1 MYNTFITIYINNFKI
16 GLTIVDLVNVKIKLN
31 NAKFDNTEWKAL
43 GLALGLQIGT
53 LNVIEKD
60 HPNNTNGC
68 HDECLSKWLQ
78 RADDVDKCHGVP
90 TYSSLADALDKIN
103 LKDVADKIRK

>member
-1 MYNTFITIYINNFKI
+1 M
-16 GLTIVDLVNVKIKLN
+16 KIKLN
-31 NAKFDNTEWKAL
+31 IAKFDNTEWKAL
-43 GLALGLQIGT
+43 GLALGLQMRT

-68 HDECLSKWLQ
+68 HDECLTKWLQ
-78 RADDVDKCHGVP
+78 RADDVDTHHGVP

-103 LKDVADKIRK
+103 QKDVADKICK